1 MKKRIIFSIPRA
13 LLFFSFTFLNIV
25 SGPSGAVSD
34 TGFRARKDQI
44 KVIESKLSRERQKL
58 RAVGSQE
65 RGLLDQLADLEQEVA
80 KKRQTIE
87 ELSRKIRLAKTAAG
101 KLKHKLAELERLRKN
116 TEIEVAKRL
125 VVLYK
130 YARKG
135 YVKILANVSTLDELW
150 HRTKYLKAIM
160 KEDRKALA
168 RLAEE
173 ELRHKDE
180 IKRIK
185 EQIVEQESIGNEE
198 KKRLSYLRKD
208 LEKKVIR
215 LMKIHKEKGFYE
227 TAVKELQLAA
237 QNLKQTLLNIEKKAP
252 YKIPRFSQFA
262 ESKGKLPFPI
272 EGKIIKGGKL
282 LWSERPNFNKGVF
295 VGGSGDTKVKAVF
308 PGRVDFSGRLKGYGD
323 VIIVNH
329 GSRFFT
335 VSANLSQRIMQEG
348 DVVERGEV
356 IGLVGGNG
364 FSKELGLYFEI
375 RRAGENLDPL
385 EWLKRR

>member
-65 RGLLDQLADLEQEVA
+65 KGLLDQLADLEQEVA

-173 ELRHKDE
+173 ELRHKNE
-180 IKRIK
+180 IKRVK

-252 YKIPRFSQFA
+252 YKIPRVSRFA

-282 LWSERPNFNKGVF
+282 LWSERPNFNKGIF

-348 DVVERGEV
+348 DVVEEGEV

-364 FSKELGLYFEI
+364 SSKELGLYFEI